1 MGILAYG
8 KKCASWLQLSAHF
21 SNVIFELIAATRGI
35 CYAPLR
41 LKPTLNGI
49 KLLSDTPPD
58 ILIQVIIPYSQIKSY
73 FLGGLTWD
81 DHLELLGLLS
91 TSLSANLFILIFA
104 LGTFRYFNFLILSTL
119 VPDIIIF
126 VFSKNMQNKTDSSTK
141 LKSWFL
147 NYLEKC
153 IMSSSCII

>member
-1 MGILAYG
+1 MDILAYG

-58 ILIQVIIPYSQIKSY
+58 ILMQVIIPYLQIKSY
-73 FLGGLTWD
+73 FLGGYLEMITWSC
-81 DHLELLGLLS
+81 LAYYLLPI
-91 TSLSANLFILIFA
+91 FI
-104 LGTFRYFNFLILSTL
+104 STL
-119 VPDIIIF
+119 IPDIIIF
-126 VFSKNMQNKTDSSTK
+126 MFSKICKK
-141 LKSWFL
+141 LILKL
-147 NYLEKC
+147 NFRADF
-153 IMSSSCII
+153 